1 MMQQLKFKEFIED
14 LLKEDKDSMFRN
26 KRKSLED

>member
-26 KRKSLED
+26 KRKSLEG

>member
-1 MMQQLKFKEFIED
+1 MMLQLKFKEFIED
-14 LLKEDKDSMFRN
+14 LSKEDKDIMFRN